1 MADLVHVDQRKWPD
15 REHYQLEARWLGRD
29 RAGGWI
35 HAASGTIVTRDDD
48 EPWPLP
54 GGFVALAPVDE
65 WWVAS
70 FYPAHP
76 ELSIYVDI
84 TTPPEWD
91 GSRLTFIDL
100 DLDVICRLDGTVEI
114 IDQDEF
120 EENRTTYDY
129 PDELVEGA
137 IAAADRAAALLRAGT
152 EPFDETA
159 EGWIENAFGPK

>member
-1 MADLVHVDQRKWPD
+1 MTDLVHVDQRKWPD

-29 RAGGWI
+29 MAGGWI
-35 HAASGTIVTRDDD
+35 HAPAGTIVTRGED

-70 FYPAHP
+70 FYPTHP
-76 ELSIYVDI
+76 DLSVYVDI
-84 TTPPEWD
+84 ATPPKWD

-120 EENRTTYDY
+120 EENRTTYGY
-129 PDELVEGA
+129 PDELVE
-137 IAAADRAAALLRAGT
+137 AASEAANRAVALLRAGA

-159 EGWIENAFGPK
+159 ENWIQNAFGSE

>member
-1 MADLVHVDQRKWPD
+1 M
-15 REHYQLEARWLGRD
+15 
-29 RAGGWI
+29 
-35 HAASGTIVTRDDD
+35 
-48 EPWPLP
+48 
-54 GGFVALAPVDE
+54 
-65 WWVAS
+65 
-70 FYPAHP
+70 
-76 ELSIYVDI
+76 DI